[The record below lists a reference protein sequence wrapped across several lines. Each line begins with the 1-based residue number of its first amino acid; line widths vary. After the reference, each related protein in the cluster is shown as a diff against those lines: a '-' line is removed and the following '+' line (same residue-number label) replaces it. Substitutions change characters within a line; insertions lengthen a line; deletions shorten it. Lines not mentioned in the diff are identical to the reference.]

1 MKAWRRSQ
9 GSDLQFVCGEAVVLY
24 GFLRDEPGVDQD
36 AAGSLEACW
45 KPSLDFPEAITRLGF
60 WVMNMGQVMQRHD
73 RRAVK
78 LQRPQ
83 RGLMVQFGFQA
94 PSALVEAKLHEGAS
108 RRIGTGQNRLDESA
122 YSAVPAT
129 RGLGECIG
137 PAQSIEQTEFDFWKL
152 LQRLRQLQR
161 VFTHAG
167 PRCLEYAGIKGDP
180 HLSLRLP
187 LECGFAP
194 VQSAELLLPAS
205 SAIAIGLLYL
215 RLEIGRC
222 PQTG

>member
-1 MKAWRRSQ
+1 M
-9 GSDLQFVCGEAVVLY
+9 LY

-45 KPSLDFPEAITRLGF
+45 KPPLDFPEAITRLGF
-60 WVMNMGQVMQRHD
+60 GVMNMGQVMQRHD
-73 RRAVK
+73 RRTIE

-83 RGLMVQFGFQA
+83 RGLMVQFGFQT
-94 PSALVEAKLHEGAS
+94 PNALVEAQLHEGAPG
-108 RRIGTGQNRLDESA
+108 RIGAGQKRLDESA
-122 YSAVPAT
+122 CSAVPAT
-129 RGLGECIG
+129 RGLGECIR
-137 PAQSIEQTEFDFWKL
+137 PAQSIEQTEFHFREL
-152 LQRLRQLQR
+152 LQRLPQLQR
-161 VFTHAG
+161 VFSHAG

-215 RLEIGRC
+215 QLETGRC